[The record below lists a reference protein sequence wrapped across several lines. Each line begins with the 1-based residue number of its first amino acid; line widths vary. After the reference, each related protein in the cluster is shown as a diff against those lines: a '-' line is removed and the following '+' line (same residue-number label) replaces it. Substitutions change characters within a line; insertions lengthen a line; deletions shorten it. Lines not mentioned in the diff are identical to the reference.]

1 MCTTVECSS
10 MAISHAELIEL
21 GTNQFSTKFF
31 LCLSIATCCKDVTC
45 FTDYMNTLNCTCK
58 GDFNSHEDA
67 SYQLVASWPTDDYD
81 ENEYQN
87 EYDYQ
92 DVSDHKSARSQDH
105 KTCNLTKS
113 IDKDKSVEYTCTFI
127 LQCFHADLS
136 LNISV
141 LKIID
146 EKTVEHLESK
156 EFVARDIIKLP
167 APFNLQVAFHN
178 GYNISW
184 EQQLNS
190 LISKE
195 LQLELRFKKKTDPW
209 ENEKKLS
216 VQEYCKH
223 FILKQYLLSADTEY
237 VAQVRVMPKSESS
250 YKGAWSEWSPL
261 VEWKTKPTDTPNKEG
276 LLNMIWLLCIPSVL
290 VIILLIHF
298 CGSPR
303 LCKLWPLLPNPAPFF
318 KPLYALHNGD
328 FKSWVQPPYM
338 ATFEFAENNIVC
350 PAELEIHNQQDLQ
363 KKTFKSDLSFF
374 DKHVSYPT
382 VNCHSNCK
390 SECLNA
396 NDSNSS
402 MDRSYG
408 HISIDTVTVANEVTP
423 CCSQCNCNSVQGDHS
438 YSTDQGCLDKDYPL
452 TNFQDS
458 STSHMNNDLLTANL
472 IRKDAII
479 PIGCVSIN
487 TKKHHETSD
496 DLLENSLEEQV
507 PMLDLRCLNI
517 QPCSVLFL
525 DHDEESVSYG
535 EESLDSFQSNF
546 RTGEEFGYPRICLD
560 LDTIDSGFADSD
572 CGSPVDSEFDNK
584 GQTDPSY
591 TNGQINL
598 EEEEQYPR
606 SYVKQWVTCNSATAD
621 EDCSK
626 S

>member
-1 MCTTVECSS
+1 
-10 MAISHAELIEL
+10 
-21 GTNQFSTKFF
+21 
-31 LCLSIATCCKDVTC
+31 
-45 FTDYMNTLNCTCK
+45 
-58 GDFNSHEDA
+58 
-67 SYQLVASWPTDDYD
+67 
-81 ENEYQN
+81 
-87 EYDYQ
+87 
-92 DVSDHKSARSQDH
+92 
-105 KTCNLTKS
+105 
-113 IDKDKSVEYTCTFI
+113 
-127 LQCFHADLS
+127 
-136 LNISV
+136 
-141 LKIID
+141 
-146 EKTVEHLESK
+146 
-156 EFVARDIIKLP
+156 
-167 APFNLQVAFHN
+167 PFNLQVAFHN

-261 VEWKTKPTDTPNKEG
+261 VEWKTKPTERYLVSRTG
-276 LLNMIWLLCIPSVL
+276 LLIIVFIVRAVLFCI
-290 VIILLIHF
+290 IIDAF
-298 CGSPR
+298 GQFSTR

-328 FKSWVQPPYM
+328 FKYYINTV
-338 ATFEFAENNIVC
+338 
-350 PAELEIHNQQDLQ
+350 H
-363 KKTFKSDLSFF
+363 KSVTLNDSLF
-374 DKHVSYPT
+374 DWPHKPREVMQIKHKISPR
-382 VNCHSNCK
+382 NCHYQHYLISFEADSSLTPCISCDTTK
-390 SECLNA
+390 KRDRECLNA